1 MVKLKP
7 LRDQVVVITGASSG
21 IGLATARQASR
32 IGARVVATGRNRA
45 ALDNLVDEISAGGGE
60 AIRVVGDVC
69 DKADLQRVAEAA
81 IERFGGFDTWIN
93 NAGVGL
99 FGPVDAVKEEDH
111 RRLFETNFWGLVNGS
126 LLASAHLRHK
136 GGAIINIGSVAS
148 DVTLPNLTM
157 YSASKHAV
165 KGFTDGLRAEL
176 EAEGA
181 PVSVTLIKPASIDT
195 PFPQHARNYMN
206 VEPKLPTPIYA
217 VSEVALSICHAAER
231 GGRDLYIGGGARMF
245 GALRNHLPRT
255 VDRFTEEVALKQ
267 INSGVSPRD
276 PAGILE
282 HASAEGREHG
292 DMLGGSVR
300 KTSYYARAVRNPGLT
315 KGLFLALGMAAAG
328 ALWRHRVRAGGHVG
342 DAGVLSQR

>member
-7 LRDQVVVITGASSG
+7 LREQVMVITGASSG
-21 IGLATARQASR
+21 IGLATARQAAR
-32 IGARVVATGRNRA
+32 AGARLVVTGRNGA
-45 ALDNLVDEISAGGGE
+45 ALGSLVDEIRAAGGD
-60 AIRVVGDVC
+60 AIQVVGDVGS
-69 DKADLQRVAEAA
+69 KADLQRVVEAA
-81 IERFGGFDTWIN
+81 IERFGGFDTWVN

-99 FGPVDAVKEEDH
+99 FGPVDTVHEDDH

-126 LLASAHLRHK
+126 LLAAAHLRHK

-176 EAEGA
+176 EAEGT
-181 PVSVTLIKPASIDT
+181 PVSVSLVKPASINT
-195 PFPQHARNYMN
+195 PFPQHARNYMS
-206 VEPKLPTPIYA
+206 VEPKLPPPIYDVA
-217 VSEVALSICHAAER
+217 EVARSICYAAER

-255 VDRFTEEVALKQ
+255 VDRFTEKVALGQ
-267 INSGVSPRD
+267 MDSRVSPRD

-282 HASAEGREHG
+282 HASAESREHG
-292 DMLGGSVR
+292 DMLGGAVR
-300 KTSYYARAVRNPGLT
+300 QRSFYARSVRNPNLT
-315 KGLFLALGMAAAG
+315 KGMALMLGLLAAG
-328 ALWRHRVRAGGHVG
+328 AIWKSTARGR
-342 DAGVLSQR
+342 DAAVPSSHG